1 MNHSRWNLLP
11 PAPDEYL
18 NGSTG
23 YYGLLAQLLYNRG
36 LNDPSQ
42 MELFLVGDERLSGDP
57 FLLSDMNT
65 AVSRIYRALLSAEK
79 IAVYGDFDVDGVTS
93 TALMVQGLAS
103 LGGVVIPYI
112 PHRITEGHGLRLAAI
127 QELRDQG
134 VSLIITVD
142 CGITDIEEVRYA
154 NKQGITVI
162 ITDHHTPPATVPPA
176 FAIVNPKLA
185 SSEYPFNELAG
196 VGVAYKVL
204 EALMSSL
211 GKEDQ
216 IEAHM
221 DLVAIG
227 TVADMVPLV
236 SENRYLVKRGIRTLN
251 TNPRLGIREIITRA
265 GLSAGNLDAD
275 SITWCLSP
283 WLNASGRLEHAIASY
298 NLLTTTSPQEAHE
311 LAALLGQQNIERQR
325 LTAKAM
331 MEARQQIGSQGL
343 APLIMLCNKEFPLGI
358 AGPVAGKL
366 SEEYYRPVI
375 IINIDDK
382 TASGSS
388 RSIPEFNIINALNQ
402 CAGLLGRYGGHAQA
416 AGFTLPSKNIPM
428 LQKALIEIAAGQL
441 KDVDLRP
448 RINID
453 AEVSLSEL
461 DSGAYQQLQ
470 KLAPF
475 GKGNPVPTFI
485 SRAVQVAAC
494 RTMGNE
500 QQHLRLK
507 LKQNGSNFDGVAFK
521 LGDSLSDV
529 SSFLDIVY
537 NLEIDRWS
545 GMENLR
551 LNILSF
557 IPNQDSSRTQ
567 AR

>member
-1 MNHSRWNLLP
+1 LNHSRWNLLP
-11 PAPDEYL
+11 PAPNEIL
-18 NGSTG
+18 ASTG
-23 YYGLLAQLLYNRG
+23 GLPALVYQLLYNRG
-36 LNDPSQ
+36 ITDPLQ
-42 MELFLVGDERLSGDP
+42 MELFIAGDERLAYDP
-57 FLLSDMNT
+57 FLLPDMHQ

-103 LGGVVIPYI
+103 LGGRILPYI
-112 PHRITEGHGLRLAAI
+112 PHRITEGHGLRLAALD
-127 QELRDQG
+127 ELHDQG
-134 VSLIITVD
+134 VTLIITVD
-142 CGITDIEEVRYA
+142 CGITDVEEVKYA
-154 NKQGITVI
+154 NTRGITVI
-162 ITDHHTPPATVPPA
+162 ITDHHTPPPVLPPA
-176 FAIVNPKLA
+176 FAIVNPKLPG
-185 SSEYPFNELAG
+185 SKYPFIELAG
-196 VGVAYKVL
+196 VGVAHKVIQ
-204 EALMSSL
+204 ALMTSI

-216 IEAHM
+216 MDGHM

-236 SENRYLVKRGIRTLN
+236 GENRYLVKRGLRTLN
-251 TNPRLGIREIITRA
+251 ANPRLGIKEIITKA
-265 GLSAGNLDAD
+265 GLSLGNLDAE

-298 NLLTTTSPQEAHE
+298 ILLTTNSQPEARE

-331 MEARQQIGSQGL
+331 TEAREQIAAQGL
-343 APLIMLCNKEFPLGI
+343 APLIMLKNKNFPLGI

-375 IINIDDK
+375 VVNIDDK

-402 CAGLLGRYGGHAQA
+402 NAGLLSRFGGHAQA
-416 AGFTLPSKNIPM
+416 AGFTLPAKNINL
-428 LQKALIEIAAGQL
+428 LQKSLIELAESQL
-441 KDVDLRP
+441 RDVELRP

-453 AEVSLSEL
+453 AEVSLDEL
-461 DSGAYQQLQ
+461 NGSMYQTLQ

-475 GKGNPVPTFI
+475 GKGNPLPVFM
-485 SRAVQVAAC
+485 SRAVEVTSW
-494 RTMGNE
+494 RTMGID

-507 LKQNGSNFDGVAFK
+507 LKQKGSNWDSVAFK
-521 LGDSLSDV
+521 LGELKADV
-529 SSFLDIVY
+529 SESVDIVF

-545 GMENLR
+545 GAENLR
-551 LNILSF
+551 LNIQSF
-557 IPNQDSSRTQ
+557 SPNLVANTR
-567 AR
+567 

>member
-1 MNHSRWNLLP
+1 LNHSRWNLLP
-11 PAPDEYL
+11 PATKEYL
-18 NGSTG
+18 AKAAGSSS
-23 YYGLLAQLLYNRG
+23 LMAQLLYNRG
-36 LNDPSQ
+36 LEDPAK
-42 MELFLVGDERLSGDP
+42 MELFLAGDERLAGDP
-57 FLLSDMNT
+57 LLLQGMQT
-65 AVSRIYRALLSAEK
+65 AISRIYRALLSGEK

-93 TALMVQGLAS
+93 TALMVQGLNS
-103 LGGVVIPYI
+103 LGGIVVPYI
-112 PHRITEGHGLRLAAI
+112 PHRVTEGHGLRTAALD
-127 QELRDQG
+127 ELHQQG

-142 CGITDIEEVRYA
+142 CGITDIEEA
-154 NKQGITVI
+154 KHAAKLGMTLI
-162 ITDHHTPPATVPPA
+162 ITDHHAPPTITPEA

-185 SSEYPFNELAG
+185 GSRYPFDKLAG

-204 EALMSSL
+204 QALMNSL
-211 GKEDQ
+211 GREEQ
-216 IEAHM
+216 LESQM

-236 SENRYLVKRGIRTLN
+236 GENRYLVKRGLKALN
-251 TNPRLGIREIITRA
+251 ASPRLGIREIATRA
-265 GLSAGNLDAD
+265 GLTVGSLDAD

-298 NLLTTTSPQEAHE
+298 NLLTTSSPQEARE

-325 LTAKAM
+325 LTNKAM
-331 MEARQQIGSQGL
+331 ADARAQIASQGL
-343 APLIMLCNKEFPLGI
+343 APLIMLCNREFPLGI

-366 SEEYYRPVI
+366 SEEYYRPVVVV
-375 IINIDDK
+375 NIDDK

-402 CAGLLGRYGGHAQA
+402 CTGLLGRHGGHAQA
-416 AGFTLPSKNIPM
+416 AGFTMLAKNVPL
-428 LQKALIEIAAGQL
+428 LQKFLIELAGNQL

-461 DSGAYQQLQ
+461 GGNTYQLMQR
-470 KLAPF
+470 LAPF
-475 GKGNPVPTFI
+475 GKGNPVPTFV
-485 SRAVQVAAC
+485 SRAVQVANC
-494 RTMGNE
+494 RTMGAD

-507 LKQNGSNFDGVAFK
+507 LKQNGSSFDAVAFK
-521 LGDSLSDV
+521 LGDSLNEVSDT
-529 SSFLDIVY
+529 LDIVY
-537 NLEIDRWS
+537 SLETDRWQGADS
-545 GMENLR
+545 LR

-557 IPNQDSSRTQ
+557 NPSPFL

>member
-1 MNHSRWNLLP
+1 
-11 PAPDEYL
+11 
-18 NGSTG
+18 
-23 YYGLLAQLLYNRG
+23 
-36 LNDPSQ
+36 
-42 MELFLVGDERLSGDP
+42 
-57 FLLSDMNT
+57 
-65 AVSRIYRALLSAEK
+65 
-79 IAVYGDFDVDGVTS
+79 
-93 TALMVQGLAS
+93 
-103 LGGVVIPYI
+103 
-112 PHRITEGHGLRLAAI
+112 
-127 QELRDQG
+127 
-134 VSLIITVD
+134 
-142 CGITDIEEVRYA
+142 
-154 NKQGITVI
+154 
-162 ITDHHTPPATVPPA
+162 
-176 FAIVNPKLA
+176 
-185 SSEYPFNELAG
+185 

-204 EALMSSL
+204 EALMTSL

-216 IEAHM
+216 IETHM

-227 TVADMVPLV
+227 TVADMVPLI

-251 TNPRLGIREIITRA
+251 ASPRLGLKEIITRA
-265 GLSAGNLDAD
+265 GLSAGNLDAE

-298 NLLTTTSPQEAHE
+298 KLLTTTSPQEARE

-331 MEARQQIGSQGL
+331 LEARQQIVTQGL

-375 IINIDDK
+375 IVNIDDK

-461 DSGAYQQLQ
+461 NSETFQQMQ

-475 GKGNPVPTFI
+475 GKGNPVPTFV
-485 SRAVQVAAC
+485 SRSVQVAAC

-507 LKQNGSNFDGVAFK
+507 LKQDGSSFDGVAFK
-521 LGDSLSDV
+521 LGDSLADV
-529 SSFLDIVY
+529 ASNLDIVY

-545 GMENLR
+545 GVENLR
-551 LNILSF
+551 LNIQSF
-557 IPNQDSSRTQ
+557 NPSQTP
-567 AR
+567 AKTPAC

>member
-1 MNHSRWNLLP
+1 LNHSRWNLLP
-11 PAPDEYL
+11 PAPDEFL
-18 NGSTG
+18 AGSMG
-23 YYGLLAQLLYNRG
+23 FSGLMAQLLFNRG
-36 LNDPSQ
+36 LNDPSR
-42 MELFLVGDERLSGDP
+42 MDLFLVGDERLAGDP
-57 FLLSDMNT
+57 FLLPDMHP
-65 AVSRIYRALLSAEK
+65 AVSRIYRALLSGEK
-79 IAVYGDFDVDGVTS
+79 MAVYGDFDVDGVTS

-103 LGGVVIPYI
+103 LGGMVLPYI
-112 PHRITEGHGLRLAAI
+112 PHRISEGHGLRVAAI
-127 QELRDQG
+127 EELKDQG
-134 VSLIITVD
+134 VNLIITVD
-142 CGITDIEEVRYA
+142 CGITDIEEVKHA
-154 NKQGITVI
+154 NKLGMTVI
-162 ITDHHTPPATVPPA
+162 ITDHHTPPAAIPPA
-176 FAIVNPKLA
+176 FATVNPKLNGC
-185 SSEYPFNELAG
+185 EYPFNELAG

-204 EALMSSL
+204 QALLSSL

-216 IEAHM
+216 IEQHM

-236 SENRYLVKRGIRTLN
+236 SENRYLVKRGLKTLN
-251 TNPRLGIREIITRA
+251 KSPRLGLKEIVTRA
-265 GLSAGNLDAD
+265 GLSAGALDAE

-298 NLLTTTSPQEAHE
+298 RLLTTTSPQEGRD
-311 LAALLGQQNIERQR
+311 LAALLGQQNVERQR

-331 MEARQQIGSQGL
+331 LEARAQISAQGL

-375 IINIDDK
+375 IVNIDDK

-388 RSIPEFNIINALNQ
+388 RSIPEFNIISALNQ
-402 CAGLLGRYGGHAQA
+402 CTGLLGRYGGHAQA
-416 AGFTLPSKNIPM
+416 AGFTLPAKNIPL
-428 LQKALIEIAAGQL
+428 LQKALIEIAQNQL

-453 AEVSLSEL
+453 AEVSLAEL
-461 DSGAYQQLQ
+461 DSNTYQLMQ

-475 GKGNPVPTFI
+475 GKGNPLPIFL
-485 SRAVQVAAC
+485 SRAVQVAGC

-507 LKQNGSNFDGVAFK
+507 LKQHGTLFDGVAFK
-521 LGDSLSDV
+521 LGDSFSDV
-529 SSFLDIVY
+529 VDNLDIVY
-537 NLEIDRWS
+537 NLELDRWS
-545 GMENLR
+545 GVENLR

-557 IPNQDSSRTQ
+557 SPSTESIPTQ
-567 AR
+567 AG